1 MLPLFWKVTPSL
13 DCFGQIASHFH
24 VQYAN
29 LTRKSSVPA
38 VFDLHFL
45 EITDDKKTPP
55 LFHFRVR
62 EKIVL
67 VPLCR
72 LWVFPVN
79 MASLRSWHGATV
91 SVVSQIL

>member
-13 DCFGQIASHFH
+13 DCFSQITPHFH
-24 VQYAN
+24 VHYAN

-45 EITDDKKTPP
+45 EMPDDKKTPP

-62 EKIVL
+62 ETIVQWCPC
-67 VPLCR
+67 VDSG
-72 LWVFPVN
+72 F
-79 MASLRSWHGATV
+79 
-91 SVVSQIL
+91 SQSIWRH